1 MKKSVLFGLA
11 LFAGAAFAAVEGFSV
26 SRVSAQPRW
35 PWDAAVDV
43 EFFLD
48 VSEALTA
55 PEIGAQVGVSAI
67 VDGETHPLSGVT
79 GADVFGPG
87 WHSVKWDPSVDF
99 PGRDLKDVSFRVEV
113 TNAPFAYSYLR
124 VDLDTGEHR
133 HFDAA
138 YADKVNGD
146 WLNKT
151 RYMVFKYVPSTLSS
165 TWTTAHD
172 GADSFTMGAGDES
185 EYFQTEA
192 DRAREAPAS
201 VRLTKAFWLGVY
213 PVTVGQLS
221 RLTGG
226 EETNSTQAV
235 GGTTYSAWRGA
246 DAPGGAYCWPTSRE
260 VDPDSY
266 VGRLRTKTGL
276 AFDLPTEA
284 QWEYA
289 CRAGTATPHYCA
301 STLSAIEKTA
311 SRTATVGT
319 KTPNPWGFYDLVGC
333 RHQWTLTLGR
343 SKDNDNGDSA
353 CLHEPGD
360 DPVGQTP
367 TYSSPRRVT
376 RGSHC
381 WANGDTLVRVSRSA
395 YRFPQSGD
403 NPAEKDNCGAR
414 LCLTMSHP

>member
-360 DPVGQTP
+360 DPAGQTP

-381 WANGDTLVRVSRSA
+381 WANGNDLVRVSRSA
-395 YRFPQSGD
+395 YRYPQSGD
-403 NPAEKDNCGAR
+403 NPTEKDNCGAR